1 MGQSWPHRK
10 EGMVSGT
17 IEENSSL
24 PSESN
29 RRLVSPEEDREAL
42 KSPAYDHKATRPSLK
57 PMLWTQRPD

>member
-1 MGQSWPHRK
+1 MGRSWPHRK

-29 RRLVSPEEDREAL
+29 RRLVSLEEDKEAL
-42 KSPAYDHKATRPSLK
+42 RRQPVIIRG
-57 PMLWTQRPD
+57 PDLA